1 VIEINVSETTEE
13 EMISKTGDFK
23 QVLERDCKFPAGI
36 GELLRKLVLHHA
48 RNDQRIETVKPFFPQ
63 WAD

>member
-1 VIEINVSETTEE
+1 MIEINVSETAEE

-23 QVLERDCKFPAGI
+23 QVLEQDCKFPAGI

-48 RNDQRIETVKPFFPQ
+48 RNDPANRNRQTIFSSVG
-63 WAD
+63 